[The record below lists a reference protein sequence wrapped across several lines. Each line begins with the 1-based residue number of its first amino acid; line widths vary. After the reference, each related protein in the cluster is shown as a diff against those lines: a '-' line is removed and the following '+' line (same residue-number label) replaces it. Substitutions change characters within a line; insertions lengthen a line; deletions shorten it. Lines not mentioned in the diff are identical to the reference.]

1 MESTERYG
9 GGRLAGRTIIV
20 TGAGRGIGRAFA
32 EGFGRTGANVVAAD
46 VLPEVVEVAVA
57 IDAAGPGRAI
67 GRVADVT
74 SRADMDGLAHD
85 ALAAFGGR
93 IDVLVNNAG
102 IYDGI
107 RTVGMEELTED
118 EWDRILTV
126 NVRGVWNATR
136 AVVPAMRAQ
145 GYGKVI
151 NLASGTFLVGT
162 PFNLHYVASKGAV
175 VAMTRALAR
184 ELGPDGI
191 RVNSLAPGLTDSGAR
206 KRVELPPERKQSG
219 GSAALPGPQLVPE
232 DLVGT
237 AIFLASA
244 DSDSMT
250 GQLVAVN
257 RGTAFTG

>member
-1 MESTERYG
+1 MRPIEQNPDR
-9 GGRLAGRTIIV
+9 RLAARTVVV
-20 TGAGRGIGRAFA
+20 TGAGRGIGRTLA
-32 EGFGRTGANVVAAD
+32 EGFAAAGATVVLCDVIEEVGAVAASI
-46 VLPEVVEVAVA
+46 EAAGGRAVA
-57 IDAAGPGRAI
+57 
-67 GRVADVT
+67 RVADVT
-74 SRADMDGLAHD
+74 SRPDMD
-85 ALAAFGGR
+85 ALASLAVEVGGR

-107 RTVGMEELTED
+107 RTVGMEDLTDE

-136 AVVPAMRAQ
+136 AVVAAMRAQ

-162 PFNLHYVASKGAV
+162 PYNLHYVASKGAI

-206 KRVELPPERKQSG
+206 KRVEIAPERRQG
-219 GSAALPGPQLVPE
+219 GAAPAIPGPQLVPD

-237 AIFLASA
+237 AVFLAAA
-244 DSDSMT
+244 DSDAMT
-250 GQLVAVN
+250 GQLLAVN
-257 RGTAFTG
+257 LGTAFTG

>member
-1 MESTERYG
+1 MRPIEQNPDR
-9 GGRLAGRTIIV
+9 RLAARTVVV
-20 TGAGRGIGRAFA
+20 TGAGRGIGRTLA
-32 EGFGRTGANVVAAD
+32 EGFAAAGATVVLCDVIEEVGAVAASI
-46 VLPEVVEVAVA
+46 EAAGGRAVA
-57 IDAAGPGRAI
+57 
-67 GRVADVT
+67 RVADVT
-74 SRADMDGLAHD
+74 SRPDMD
-85 ALAAFGGR
+85 ALASLAVEVGGR

-107 RTVGMEELTED
+107 RTVGMEDLTDE

-136 AVVPAMRAQ
+136 AVVAAMRAQ

-162 PFNLHYVASKGAV
+162 PYNLHYVASKGAI

-206 KRVELPPERKQSG
+206 KQVEIAPERRQG
-219 GSAALPGPQLVPE
+219 GAAPAIPGPQLVPD

-237 AIFLASA
+237 AVFLAAA
-244 DSDSMT
+244 DSDAMT
-250 GQLVAVN
+250 GQLLAVN
-257 RGTAFTG
+257 LGTAFTG